1 MLELSGFI
9 NKWDDSRGNL
19 IFVTHYVI
27 VGGFLDYYPNSGEI
41 VITDK
46 SLSILGTIKVD
57 F

>member
-1 MLELSGFI
+1 MLELSEFI
-9 NKWDDSRGNL
+9 NRWDDSGGNI

-41 VITDK
+41 VIADK